1 MVTRRKEYA
10 CEHLNRVRFIEMF
23 AMGTEG
29 KSDMLSQTDKV
40 ESEKDANSVKK
51 SARGNRNRR

>member
-1 MVTRRKEYA
+1 MVTRRKEYG
-10 CEHLNRVRFIEMF
+10 CDPLNRVRVIVV

-29 KSDMLSQTDKV
+29 KSDMLNETDKL
-40 ESEKDANSVKK
+40 ESDKDANPVKK

>member
-10 CEHLNRVRFIEMF
+10 CEHLNRVRFIVF

-29 KSDMLSQTDKV
+29 KSDILSETDKV
-40 ESEKDANSVKK
+40 ESEKDVNSVKK